1 MKYSINLFGY
11 HTECH
16 LSVEDGKL
24 ILDIIDEEQK
34 SLEAYL
40 SRVLP
45 RYGKDPTGATL
56 TEMMSQAIE
65 AEKQLSGHMSEPKI
79 KLPYEFMPEIKEKL
93 IEAANLQD
101 MSATQLLIKL
111 IEKKYQSVVMNQEG

>member
-11 HTECH
+11 HTECQ
-16 LSVEDGKL
+16 LSVEHGKL
-24 ILDIIDEEQK
+24 IVDISGEEQK
-34 SLEAYL
+34 ALEAYL
-40 SRVLP
+40 TRVLP
-45 RYGKDPTGATL
+45 RYGKDPTGSTL
-56 TEMMSQAIE
+56 SEMINQAIE
-65 AEKQLSGHMSEPKI
+65 AEKQVSGHMSEPKI

-111 IEKKYQSVVMNQEG
+111 IEKKYQSVVIDQEG